1 MKNEFTIV
9 AAYQWENNKREKSNS
24 YLAIKTITD
33 NVKKRFSNEKNGNNY
48 FNISYRRLRGSAGD
62 TLLSSI
68 VKRIYSAQIVII
80 DLSDGNFNVYIEAGI
95 AISLLIQRQEF
106 YSVYFIREK
115 TPDSPLPKGIPTDL
129 HGYFISEYSI
139 DNKGVVVFKDNNSLR
154 MSIES
159 DIKTYFNSRNQKFE
173 QVNEI
178 E

>member
-9 AAYQWENNKREKSNS
+9 AAYQWENKKSKKSNS
-24 YLAIKTITD
+24 YLAIKTLTNQII
-33 NVKKRFSNEKNGNNY
+33 KRFSGKKNENDFY
-48 FNISYRRLRGSAGD
+48 NISYRRLRGSAGD

-68 VKRIYSAQIVII
+68 TKRIFNAQIVII
-80 DLSDGNFNVYIEAGI
+80 DLTDGNPNVYIEAGI
-95 AISLLIQRQEF
+95 AISLLIQRREF
-106 YSVYFIREK
+106 YSVYFIRK
-115 TPDSPLPKGIPTDL
+115 KITDSPLPSGIPSDL

-139 DNKGVVVFKDNNSLR
+139 DNKGTVVFNDNNSLR

-159 DIKTYFNSRNQKFE
+159 DVKTYFNSRNQKFE